1 MMSDPIVIEHD
12 EVSLSEIELL
22 EYIVPGD
29 YVSDSQRK
37 QQIAERFAIL
47 QEMAAAACA
56 GYIRGMIVS
65 GPPGVGKSHGIQQEL
80 EKMTLLD
87 RIADRDPRWQVVK
100 GAMTAVGLYCK
111 LYEFSDEGNVLVF
124 DDCDSILQDELSLNL
139 LKAALD
145 SGKKRRIFWNSDS
158 RLLNQENIPND
169 FEFKGTV
176 IFVTNVKFENI
187 RSKKLRDHLEA
198 LESRC
203 HYLDLTLDTDR
214 DKFLRIEQIAE
225 TGELF
230 LSQKLTD
237 EQADEVLTFMQT
249 NKAHLREISLRMAV
263 KIADLYKTSK
273 RWKEIASITCM
284 KRMP

>member
-1 MMSDPIVIEHD
+1 MSDPIVIEHD